1 MFQSVGIIG
10 VGLIGGSLGLAI
22 KRSASGTRVL
32 GIGRNRDKLE
42 LAQKIGA
49 IDTYAL
55 EKGACLRECDLVV
68 LATPVDKIEATLEN
82 LGGYFKDGAIVTD
95 VGSTKRAI
103 CVQAWQC
110 LPSSVE
116 FIGGHPV
123 AGREVAGVENSA
135 ADLFRNAPYVLCPR
149 PGIATEKLSRLR
161 SLIEQFGAHAMVMD
175 PVEHDRTMAWV
186 SHLPQ
191 LVSTALAAVM
201 SGKATEI
208 SGSGL
213 RDMTRLAASPY
224 SVWKGIIESN
234 ADNIDAALQAY
245 VSELESLRVRLK
257 TGRLS
262 EDFSRAVEFCRK
274 LQRPAS

>member
-1 MFQSVGIIG
+1 
-10 VGLIGGSLGLAI
+10 LGLAI

-42 LAQKIGA
+42 LALRIGA
-49 IDTYAL
+49 IDTYAF
-55 EKGACLRECDLVV
+55 EEGACLRECDLIV
-68 LATPVDKIEATLEN
+68 LATPVDRIEETLRN
-82 LGGYFKDGAIVTD
+82 LGGHLKDGAIVTD

-110 LPSSVE
+110 LPPSVE

-123 AGREVAGVENSA
+123 AGREVAGVENSS
-135 ADLFRNAPYVLCPR
+135 ADLFCNAPYVLCPR
-149 PGIATEKLSRLR
+149 PAVGIEQLSRLR
-161 SLIEQFGAHAMVMD
+161 SLVEQIGAHAIVMD
-175 PVEHDRTMAWV
+175 PEEHDRTMAWV

-191 LVSTALAAVM
+191 LVSTALATVM

-234 ADNIDAALQAY
+234 TDNIDAALQAF
-245 VSELESLRVRLK
+245 VSELESLRMRLR

-262 EDFSRAVEFCRK
+262 EDFARAVEFSRK
-274 LQRPAS
+274 LQHPAP